1 MTTEKINELKIKLE
15 EEKALLEK
23 ETLKQETGKLF
34 QILIQK
40 KLIQSTKQI
49 EMKTSKK
56 EREKWKLWKGDF

>member
-23 ETLKQETGKLF
+23 ELSGFGKRNTETGDW
-34 QILIQK
+34 
-40 KLIQSTKQI
+40 